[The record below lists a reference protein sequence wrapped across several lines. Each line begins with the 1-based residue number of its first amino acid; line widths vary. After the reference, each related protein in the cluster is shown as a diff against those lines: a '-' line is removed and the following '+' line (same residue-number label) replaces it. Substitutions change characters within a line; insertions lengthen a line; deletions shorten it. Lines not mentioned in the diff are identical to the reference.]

1 MKIRRMAAAAAAAA
15 VLAPLLVLATGTEA
29 NAFPRQ
35 LSKREQCT
43 AAWNVNYWS
52 GGEAF
57 ARGQWAACMA

>member
-1 MKIRRMAAAAAAAA
+1 MKIRRLVAASAVAA
-15 VLAPLLVLATGTEA
+15 VLAPVLVLATGTQA
-29 NAFPRQ
+29 NAYPRQ

-52 GGEAF
+52 GGASF